1 MQTKDIS
8 KKYYNIAED
17 VRRYPEA
24 WLYIITGGRATG
36 KTYGTLLD
44 CYLQNHRRDFIF
56 IKRTMEDVDLLCSGT
71 GSVQAGAK
79 DFGVNLSPFAA
90 INRDIGSHVNA
101 FSIKKGIAGFWDTV
115 EEEDGKQHAT
125 GKPVGTIF
133 ALNGV
138 TKYKGFE
145 LASSKPEQWI
155 IFDEFI
161 PNIYDRVNRN
171 EGLQLLDFYKTVSR
185 DRVQRGLA
193 EVKLICLANATNIA
207 NPLFDT
213 LEITD
218 TVADMVSSGRHEYY
232 DNDRQIFIHLLEDNS
247 DLQEPERATGL
258 YKAMSQTPWGM
269 MTYNNQFAYNDFSS
283 VRRSALKG
291 YACVTAYHY
300 KHETVYVYYNDGRYY
315 LTSSRN
321 INIDHIYDLNRENGQ
336 KAFFNDWVIT
346 LRTACIN
353 DLVYFKKYSYYDLI
367 ISYKKIF
374 KL

>member
-1 MQTKDIS
+1 MNYYSISNDI
-8 KKYYNIAED
+8 N
-17 VRRYPEA
+17 RYPDA

-44 CYLQNHRRDFIF
+44 CYKNRDKRDFIF

-71 GSVQAGAK
+71 GSITAGGK

-90 INRDIGSHVNA
+90 INRDIGSNINA
-101 FSIKKGIAGFWDTV
+101 FSIKKGIAGFWETV
-115 EEEDGKQHAT
+115 EDEEGRLHAT
-125 GKPVGTIF
+125 GSPIGTIF

-185 DRVQRGLA
+185 DRVSRGLQ
-193 EVKLICLANATNIA
+193 EIKLICLANSTNIS
-207 NPLFDT
+207 NPLFNT

-218 TVADMVSSGRHEYY
+218 KVADMVSRKEHLEY
-232 DNDRQIFIHLLEDNS
+232 DPEKQMLIRLLEANDTQS
-247 DLQEPERATGL
+247 PEHQTGL
-258 YKAMSQTPWGM
+258 YKAMHDTPWGA
-269 MTYNNQFAYNDFSS
+269 MTYSNEFAYNDFSS

-291 YACVTAYHY
+291 YSCLTAYHY
-300 KHETVYVYYNDGRYY
+300 KHETVYVYYNAGKYY
-315 LTSSRN
+315 LTTSRN
-321 INIDHIYDLNRENGQ
+321 INVDVIYDLNRENGQ
-336 KAFFNDWVIT
+336 KAFFSDWVIM
-346 LRTACIN
+346 LRSECIN
-353 DLVYFKKYSYYDLI
+353 DRVYFQKYTYYDLI
-367 ISYKKIF
+367 VNYKKIF
-374 KL
+374 SL